1 MCLGCVCVN
10 IYAQLKGVC
19 MPTALCECAS
29 VCLHVEGREC
39 VCRGKSVHMCECASP
54 VGVAWVLWGSVAV
67 VCTCGCVCVRYVLKG
82 DRMLG
87 GVRVHSPP
95 LTSILPLKLSPL
107 WGGSGGPSPLPK
119 CYRFH
124 PRTRT
129 EGFSAQSV
137 LKLLTVPPL
146 CFISSK

>member
-1 MCLGCVCVN
+1 MHSSRESVCL
-10 IYAQLKGVC
+10 QL
-19 MPTALCECAS
+19 CAS
-29 VCLHVEGREC
+29 VRVC
-39 VCRGKSVHMCECASP
+39 VCMWKGVSVYVAGSLFTCVNAPLLSESHGSSGGLWLSCAR
-54 VGVAWVLWGSVAV
+54 
-67 VCTCGCVCVRYVLKG
+67 VCVRYVLKG